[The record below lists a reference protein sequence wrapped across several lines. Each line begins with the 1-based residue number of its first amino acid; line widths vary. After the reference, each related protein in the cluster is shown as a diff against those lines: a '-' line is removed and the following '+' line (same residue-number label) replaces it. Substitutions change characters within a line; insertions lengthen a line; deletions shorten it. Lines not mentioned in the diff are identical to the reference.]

1 MIQRTQQSESR
12 LLLAEMLLARAREIG
27 EAAARELCAHCAE
40 ARDAFSP
47 LSIAKWGEQLQGR
60 VQELAAAVA
69 YDAPDSFVAQIG
81 WTRSAFT
88 VRGVCCS
95 HIATSLTA
103 LTKVL
108 ARELPPDDFAW
119 VENLLARAAR
129 EAAAPACDSSSK
141 LSSDSALALASAEYL
156 VAILEGDR
164 RKAAERIRV
173 LQESGVEAAA
183 IYTGVLGPSLCEI
196 GRLWHLGEISVAE
209 EHFATTTTQ
218 RVMSEVCARATPAR
232 RDGRAV
238 VAASVE
244 GDFHD
249 MGVRVIADLLELS
262 GWRVVF
268 LGASIP
274 ADELAGAVRDFEG
287 DLVAISATLPVHLRA
302 VEAAVASVRALPRRC
317 PVLVGGSAFCQCPD
331 AWRAMG
337 ADGFALGAADAVRA
351 AEQLAPRKG

>member
-1 MIQRTQQSESR
+1 
-12 LLLAEMLLARAREIG
+12 MLLARAREIG

-47 LSIAKWGEQLQGR
+47 LPMAKWGEQLQGR
-60 VQELAAAVA
+60 VQELAAAIA
-69 YDAPDSFVAQIG
+69 YDAPESFVAQIG
-81 WTRSAFT
+81 WARSAFT
-88 VRGVCCS
+88 VRGVCCT
-95 HIATSLTA
+95 HISSSLTA
-103 LTKVL
+103 LSKVL

-119 VENLLARAAR
+119 VEDLLARAAR
-129 EAAAPACDSSSK
+129 EAGAPDCCDSPSS
-141 LSSDSALALASAEYL
+141 LSRDSALALASAEYL

-164 RKAAERIRV
+164 RKAADRIRA
-173 LQESGVEAAA
+173 LQKTGVDAAA
-183 IYTGVLGPSLCEI
+183 IYTEVLASSLCEL

-218 RVMSEVCARATPAR
+218 MVMSEVRARATTAPC
-232 RDGRAV
+232 DGRVV
-238 VAASVE
+238 VAASVD
-244 GDFHD
+244 GDHHD

-262 GWRVVF
+262 GWRAVF

-302 VEAAVASVRALPRRC
+302 VEAAVASVRSLTRRC

-331 AWRAMG
+331 AWRAIG
-337 ADGFALGAADAVRA
+337 ADGHARGAADAVRV
-351 AEQLAPRKG
+351 AEQLVPRKV

>member
-47 LSIAKWGEQLQGR
+47 LPLAKWSEQLQGR
-60 VQELAAAVA
+60 VQELAAAIA

-81 WTRSAFT
+81 WARSAFS

-95 HIATSLTA
+95 HISSSLTA
-103 LTKVL
+103 LSKVL
-108 ARELPPDDFAW
+108 ARELPPDEFAW
-119 VENLLARAAR
+119 VEGLLTRAAR
-129 EAAAPACDSSSK
+129 EADAPGCDSPSR
-141 LSSDSALALASAEYL
+141 LSCDSALALASAEYL

-164 RKAAERIRV
+164 RKAADRIRA
-173 LQESGVEAAA
+173 LQETGVDAAA
-183 IYTGVLGPSLCEI
+183 IYTEVLAPSLCEL

-218 RVMSEVCARATPAR
+218 MVMSEVRARATPAP
-232 RDGRAV
+232 RDGRVV
-238 VAASVE
+238 VAASVD
-244 GDFHD
+244 GDHHD
-249 MGVRVIADLLELS
+249 MGVRVISDLLELS
-262 GWRVVF
+262 GWRSVF

-302 VEAAVASVRALPRRC
+302 VEAAVASVRALTRRC

-331 AWRAMG
+331 AWQAMG
-337 ADGFALGAADAVRA
+337 ADGYARSAAAAVRL
-351 AEQLAPRKG
+351 AEQLVPRKG